1 MPTNRP
7 FFTNFLAAF
16 RAHSALTASK
26 TTTSPP
32 SVTTTASTTS
42 QFTLPSTSTAARN
55 ITTST
60 APQPI
65 YSPQQQRQHNHPT
78 TSSPPNPSQLKSST
92 ASPPTTSQTGF
103 SPTATVPGAG
113 PLSQRARHPSTSP
126 PPRSPT
132 QTPFTRV
139 PHRRG
144 SDSSSD
150 GGFREVL
157 GGEKWY
163 IGGRTATGEERFYR
177 MGMVRRERSWDRNSF
192 DRLSL

>member
-7 FFTNFLAAF
+7 FFANFLAAF

-26 TTTSPP
+26 TSTSPP
-32 SVTTTASTTS
+32 SVTTASTTS
-42 QFTLPSTSTAARN
+42 QFTLPAAASAARTISTS
-55 ITTST
+55 ST

-65 YSPQQQRQHNHPT
+65 SQPQHQS
-78 TSSPPNPSQLKSST
+78 TSSPNASQLKAST
-92 ASPPTTSQTGF
+92 ASPPTASSAT
-103 SPTATVPGAG
+103 TAALSAAAG
-113 PLSQRARHPSTSP
+113 PLSHRARHNSTSP

-139 PHRRG
+139 PQRRG
-144 SDSSSD
+144 SDSSSE

-157 GGEKWY
+157 DGEKWY

-177 MGMVRRERSWDRNSF
+177 MGIVRRERSWERSSF

>member
-7 FFTNFLAAF
+7 FLANFLAAF

-26 TTTSPP
+26 TSTSPP
-32 SVTTTASTTS
+32 SVTTASTTS
-42 QFTLPSTSTAARN
+42 QFTIPSASSTTART

-60 APQPI
+60 SPQPN
-65 YSPQQQRQHNHPT
+65 PQQPNHHAN
-78 TSSPPNPSQLKSST
+78 TSSPPHPSHLKSST
-92 ASPPTTSQTGF
+92 ASPPISSPATALSTT
-103 SPTATVPGAG
+103 AG
-113 PLSQRARHPSTSP
+113 HLSHHTRHPSASP
-126 PPRSPT
+126 PPRSP
-132 QTPFTRV
+132 PFTRV
-139 PHRRG
+139 PARRG
-144 SDSSSD
+144 SDSSSE

-177 MGMVRRERSWDRNSF
+177 MGVVRREGSWERRSF

>member
-26 TTTSPP
+26 TSTSPP
-32 SVTTTASTTS
+32 SVTTAPTTS
-42 QFTLPSTSTAARN
+42 QFTLPSTSSAART
-55 ITTST
+55 ITTATST
-60 APQPI
+60 PATQPTPQNP
-65 YSPQQQRQHNHPT
+65 SPT
-78 TSSPPNPSQLKSST
+78 PPNAPSSHLKAST
-92 ASPPTTSQTGF
+92 ASPPLSTSAANPL
-103 SPTATVPGAG
+103 SAAAAAAAATAG
-113 PLSQRARHPSTSP
+113 PLSHRARQTSTSPP

-139 PHRRG
+139 PQRRG
-144 SDSSSD
+144 SDSSSE

-163 IGGRTATGEERFYR
+163 IGGRTAAGEERFYR
-177 MGMVRRERSWDRNSF
+177 MGIVRRERSWEGRSF

>member
-7 FFTNFLAAF
+7 FLANFLAAF

-26 TTTSPP
+26 TSTSPP
-32 SVTTTASTTS
+32 SVTTASTTS
-42 QFTLPSTSTAARN
+42 QFTLPSASSTAART

-60 APQPI
+60 
-65 YSPQQQRQHNHPT
+65 SPPPASQQQPNNHHAN
-78 TSSPPNPSQLKSST
+78 TSSPPHPSHLKSSN
-92 ASPPTTSQTGF
+92 ASPPITSPATALSTT
-103 SPTATVPGAG
+103 AG
-113 PLSQRARHPSTSP
+113 HLSHRTRHPSASP
-126 PPRSPT
+126 PPRSP
-132 QTPFTRV
+132 PFTRV
-139 PHRRG
+139 PARRG
-144 SDSSSD
+144 SDSSSE

-177 MGMVRRERSWDRNSF
+177 MGVVRREGSWERRSF